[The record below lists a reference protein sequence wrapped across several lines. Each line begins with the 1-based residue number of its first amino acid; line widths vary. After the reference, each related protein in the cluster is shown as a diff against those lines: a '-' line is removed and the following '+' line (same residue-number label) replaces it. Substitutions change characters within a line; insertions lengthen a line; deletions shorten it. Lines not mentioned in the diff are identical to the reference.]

1 LREAKRMN
9 KAQLIEKIAEDAS
22 ISKSNAGTVLQALI
36 GAITKTIKKEGK
48 ISLAGFGTFTKTKRK
63 ARKGRNPSTG
73 EAIKIKATT
82 SVRFKSSKA
91 LKEAM

>member
-1 LREAKRMN
+1 MN

-22 ISKSNAGTVLQALI
+22 ISKSNAGTVLQALL
-36 GAITKTIKKEGK
+36 GAI
-48 ISLAGFGTFTKTKRK
+48 TKTKRK